1 MENENPFAWVQNKTW
16 EKREDLQG
24 KWCSP
29 FQQHSQNSSGWKGS
43 LEIIPSNPALQY
55 KIQDYVQTA
64 PAKSLHTNS
73 KIHPWP
79 IPGEISLRCSNWS
92 PLVLV
97 VKSQFTLCS
106 GGTKSP
112 SLFWCDVKPLCTHS
126 SCGIVGTPTLFVGL
140 CKTLGLLPA
149 ERHPLLLSFPGN
161 GGV

>member
-1 MENENPFAWVQNKTW
+1 MKTPLPESRTRP
-16 EKREDLQG
+16 EKRG
-24 KWCSP
+24 KTCRGSDAAP
-29 FQQHSQNSSGWKGS
+29 SNSTPRMAQVGS
-43 LEIIPSNPALQY
+43 LEIIPSNLALQY
-55 KIQDYVQTA
+55 KIQDYVQSA

-79 IPGEISLRCSNWS
+79 IPGEISLRCSNCT

-112 SLFWCDVKPLCTHS
+112 SLFWCDVEPLCTHS